1 MKKARYDAIRIAR
14 ELEYGSDVIARIQSA
29 TTESEIARILA
40 TARHNS

>member
-1 MKKARYDAIRIAR
+1 MKKARYDATRIAR
-14 ELEYGSDVIARIQSA
+14 ELEYGNAVIEQIRNA